1 VNQLLIYKIFHDK
14 LSESTFDEFEKDEKC
29 KDENCRYWIMMT
41 PKELEEKNEF
51 FHFNYQTIYDCIHN
65 EDAPKLDIYENY
77 SFGILNIIG
86 PDESFFSVTELNFYI
101 TDSCL
106 VFVSKNYPDIFRE
119 IQNDIYN
126 KGSLNISTEKILYNL
141 IDKMTIKD
149 YNMLSNLESEISGV
163 EEDVLEGKTKDY
175 AKDIVL
181 LKNKLLFLKKHYE
194 PLLDIVENLTEN
206 ENKVLDEKSIA
217 YFVILFNRIERLNR
231 KVGNLRDYV
240 TQIRESY
247 QAQLDINLNNTMK
260 LFTVLT
266 AVFSPLTLI
275 VGWYGMNFTTMPE
288 FHWKYGYVFVIFLSL
303 AVLSFCLWIFKK
315 KKLW

>member
-1 VNQLLIYKIFHDK
+1 VNQLLTYRIFQDN
-14 LSESTFDEFEKDEKC
+14 LSELTFDDFEKDEKN
-29 KDENCRYWIMMT
+29 KYWIMMT
-41 PKELEEKNEF
+41 PKELEEKNEI
-51 FHFNYQTIYDCIHN
+51 FHFSHQTIYDCMHN
-65 EDAPKLDIYENY
+65 EDTPKLDIYENY

-86 PDESFFSVTELNFYI
+86 PDEKFFSVTELNFYI
-101 TDSCL
+101 SNNCL
-106 VFVSKNYPDIFRE
+106 IFVSENYLEIFRE
-119 IQNDIYN
+119 IQNDISN
-126 KGSLNISTEKILYNL
+126 KGSLSLSTEKILYNL
-141 IDKMTIKD
+141 IDKMTVKD
-149 YNMLSNLESEISGV
+149 YDMLSNLESEISGV

-175 AKDIVL
+175 IKDIVL

-194 PLLDIVENLTEN
+194 PLLDVVENLTEN
-206 ENKVLDEKSIA
+206 ENEVLDKKSIT

-266 AVFSPLTLI
+266 AVFLPLTLI
-275 VGWYGMNFTTMPE
+275 VGWYGMNFPTMPE
-288 FHWKYGYVFVIFLSL
+288 FHWKYGYIFVIFLSL
-303 AVLSFCLWIFKK
+303 TVLSFCLWIFKK